1 MEVEQPNGSFQEG
14 DVSWQQGGILG
25 MKLKMP
31 AFPHCRRRILLFG
44 TTKTKGNSADISDI
58 FFFRARSTLGK
69 AWFDSCR
76 HESFA
81 INPEIQYPAQKKCFA
96 RV

>member
-1 MEVEQPNGSFQEG
+1 MGGSPTMEVEQPNGSFQEG

-44 TTKTKGNSADISDI
+44 TTETKGNSADISDI
-58 FFFRARSTLGK
+58 FFFVRVLRWVKLGLIV
-69 AWFDSCR
+69 ADM
-76 HESFA
+76 
-81 INPEIQYPAQKKCFA
+81 NLLP
-96 RV
+96 